1 MSSTLMWE
9 PLRRN
14 KKDLPNEMKYI
25 LRKKYGEPVKI
36 VLSERDIEYLQG
48 VKDAGVE
55 SIETLINAIE
65 KYQEILVQEEW

>member
-1 MSSTLMWE
+1 MWE
-9 PLRRN
+9 PLNRK
-14 KKDLPNEMKYI
+14 KKDLPDEIKYI

-36 VLSERDIEYLQG
+36 VLRECDIEYLQG

-55 SIETLINAIE
+55 SIEILINAIE